1 MSDVFSVLAGVMSAI
16 DGRAAN
22 LDERFGVLASGVAG
36 AVAALAVA
44 VIMAIYYRSGYR
56 SRRGAL
62 RHGAAAV
69 IVVGLLAFVA
79 PDMRHAALDYL
90 GLNPSKPA
98 VEFEIHL
105 PKTTASAL
113 AKEIEIVLG
122 ADENPRG
129 CRGWTNGC
137 SPPATLR
144 AQVASTS
151 RADATHSV
159 PNTIFAIRHRVT

>member
-16 DGRAAN
+16 DGRAAH
-22 LDERFGVLASGVAG
+22 LDDRFGVLASGVAG

-44 VIMAIYYRSGYR
+44 IIMAIYYRSGYR

-69 IVVGLLAFVA
+69 AVVGLLAFVA

-122 ADENPRG
+122 ADENPWGAAAAGPTAARHSL
-129 CRGWTNGC
+129 R
-137 SPPATLR
+137 SAPRSHQPAGLT
-144 AQVASTS
+144 QHTPYPTPYSQSVVA
-151 RADATHSV
+151 
-159 PNTIFAIRHRVT
+159 

>member
-16 DGRAAN
+16 DGRAAQ
-22 LDERFGVLASGVAG
+22 LDDRFGVLASGVAG

-44 VIMAIYYRSGYR
+44 VIIAIYYRSGYR

-69 IVVGLLAFVA
+69 VVVGLLAFVA

-122 ADENPRG
+122 ADENPWGAAAAGPTAARRPLRFAPRSHQSAG
-129 CRGWTNGC
+129 LTQHTACRTPY
-137 SPPATLR
+137 S
-144 AQVASTS
+144 Q
-151 RADATHSV
+151 SV
-159 PNTIFAIRHRVT
+159 IA